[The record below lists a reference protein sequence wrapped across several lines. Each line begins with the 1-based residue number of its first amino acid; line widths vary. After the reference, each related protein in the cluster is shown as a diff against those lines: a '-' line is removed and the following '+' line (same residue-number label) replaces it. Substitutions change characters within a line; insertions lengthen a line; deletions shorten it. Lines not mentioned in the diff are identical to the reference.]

1 MPRLRMLTDIYNFP
15 VHQHHKLHD
24 DFLAPVLQTGQAF
37 PLQLTDNCNVLNT
50 GFKLVNQYLLT
61 KSTTFC
67 KPATWYEKP

>member
-24 DFLAPVLQTGQAF
+24 DFLTSVLQTGQAF
-37 PLQLTDNCNVLNT
+37 PLQLIDSCNALSS

-61 KSTTFC
+61 NSTTFC
-67 KPATWYEKP
+67 KPAKWCEEP